1 MPVAVNAVTPSTASV
16 PPARCCVRPVLPRV
30 PSGLLDRLRELP
42 ITAELPTVQFPSGLS
57 ADGQPV
63 FAAFASRDS
72 AGQLGSVGVG
82 SAAFGSAAL
91 GSVAFRTAPVAPV
104 WSGPP
109 ATPPRLATSPDG
121 AARQRSQ
128 AVPSHLSS
136 PDHQASLDH
145 PASTVHLRRRMSSRA
160 GFGAAA
166 VAAVAVGMLASH
178 RCCRRWGS
186 HDHEPT
192 SCSRCSFLEWLRRVA
207 VVRPDRDRA
216 AHLHSQPQ
224 VADFGVDCIGGRRTS
239 PGSQPLRTGPPR
251 PTPGSSIRR
260 SPSTPAKGVE
270 E

>member
-1 MPVAVNAVTPSTASV
+1 MSWTTPLTALPHLSDEAVAAFADGVLSGQARQRAQSHMAGCGECSDAVYGQRSAS
-16 PPARCCVRPVLPRV
+16 AMLRSASAPRA

-166 VAAVAVGMLASH
+166 VAAVAVGMLASTAAAA
-178 RCCRRWGS
+178 GGVTT
-186 HDHEPT
+186 T
-192 SCSRCSFLEWLRRVA
+192 SRPAAPA
-207 VVRPDRDRA
+207 VR
-216 AHLHSQPQ
+216 
-224 VADFGVDCIGGRRTS
+224 
-239 PGSQPLRTGPPR
+239 
-251 PTPGSSIRR
+251 SSSGFVV
-260 SPSTPAKGVE
+260 SPSFGQTETALLTYIPSPR
-270 E
+270 